1 MTDAADPSDLPVLP
15 TDDAAYWQ
23 NPYPHLAEAR
33 ERSRVARNAEGL
45 LQVLRWDDA
54 VETMKGTRF
63 IAEGI
68 EVLERKG
75 FAPGDPM
82 HTWRKNAIGTMEG
95 DDHRRVR
102 GLAAAALSKRKMDDL
117 RPMIRRHAHALLDAK
132 QDEGALEGRLDYATP
147 LPRRVMMEF
156 LGVAADEMMS
166 SMGPMA
172 RVNIVDCFGPNVTP
186 KLREEA
192 NHAIQLSMD
201 HTAML
206 FERRRKEPKDDL
218 LTALVQAGDA
228 NEQLSEGEL
237 VTLFSTIFG
246 SGASTA
252 SIIASGM
259 MELARHPD
267 QAALLRDDPER
278 WARGASEETLRY
290 RPAITGVGQK
300 AATDL
305 EAFGLSLEA
314 GTPLMVS
321 LGSANRDP
329 RYYDDPETFDV
340 TRDPKRTSL
349 TFGIGAHVCLGHAM
363 ARATVEE
370 ALAVFVSR
378 CDEIELEEEP
388 RWIPFV
394 MENKLEGL
402 SLRFTPRADARPNG
416 ER

>member
-1 MTDAADPSDLPVLP
+1 MTAISDFDDLPILP
-15 TDDAAYWQ
+15 TDDADYWQ

-75 FAPGDPM
+75 FEPGDPM

-102 GLAAAALSKRKMDDL
+102 GLAGAALSKRKMDHL
-117 RPMIRRHAHALLDAK
+117 RPMIRRHAHALLDEKLA
-132 QDEGALEGRLDYATP
+132 DGTLEGRVDYAVP

-156 LGVAADEMMS
+156 LGVAPDEMMS

-172 RVNIVDCFGPNVTP
+172 WVNIVDCFGPNVTP
-186 KLREEA
+186 QLREEA

-201 HTAML
+201 HTSML
-206 FERRRKEPKDDL
+206 FERRRKEPKDDF
-218 LTALVQAGDA
+218 LTALVQAGES
-228 NEQLSEGEL
+228 NEKLSEGEL

-246 SGASTA
+246 SGASTS
-252 SIIASGM
+252 SIIASGL
-259 MELARHPD
+259 MELARRPE
-267 QAALLRDDPER
+267 QAELLREDPER
-278 WARGASEETLRY
+278 WMKGASEETLRY

-300 AATDL
+300 ASTDL
-305 EAFGLSLEA
+305 EDFGLELEK

-329 RYYDDPETFDV
+329 RYFEDPEKFDI

-370 ALAVFVSR
+370 ALAAFVER
-378 CDEIELEEEP
+378 CDEIELASEP

-394 MENKLEGL
+394 MENKLDGL
-402 SLRFTPRADARPNG
+402 SLRFQPR

>member
-1 MTDAADPSDLPVLP
+1 MPDLPVLP
-15 TDDAAYWQ
+15 TDDADYWQ
-23 NPYPHLAEAR
+23 DPYPHLAEAR
-33 ERSRVARNAEGL
+33 ERGRVARNAEGL

-54 VETMKGTRF
+54 VATMKGTRF
-63 IAEGI
+63 IAEGV

-95 DDHRRVR
+95 DRHRRVR
-102 GLAAAALSKRKMDDL
+102 GLAGAALSKRKMDQL

-132 QDEGALEGRLDYATP
+132 AEEGALEGRLDYAVP

-156 LGVAADEMMS
+156 LGIAPDEMMS

-186 KLREEA
+186 QLREEA
-192 NHAIQLSMD
+192 NHAIQVSMD

-206 FERRRKEPKDDL
+206 FEKRRTEPKDDL
-218 LTALVQAGDA
+218 LTALLQAGEA
-228 NEQLSEGEL
+228 NEKLTEGEL

-246 SGASTA
+246 SGASTS
-252 SIIASGM
+252 SILASGL

-267 QAALLRDDPER
+267 QAAILRADPQGR
-278 WARGASEETLRY
+278 MRGASEEVLRY

-300 AATDL
+300 AADDL
-305 EAFGLSLEA
+305 EAFDLALEA

-329 RYYDDPETFDV
+329 RQFEDPDRFDV
-340 TRDPKRTSL
+340 TRDPKNTSL

-363 ARATVEE
+363 ARATIEE
-370 ALAVFVSR
+370 GLAVFVER
-378 CDEIELEEEP
+378 CDEIELAEEP
-388 RWIPFV
+388 GWIPFV
-394 MENKLEGL
+394 MENKLDGL
-402 SLRFTPRADARPNG
+402 SLRVEAR
-416 ER
+416 EAKR